1 MNNPKEASS
10 LPSIIDLMGI
20 RPAVS
25 AQGTAKRA
33 GSMLARLRHRFRM
46 ATVFCEL
53 IFARRRNAA
62 RR

>member
-20 RPAVS
+20 RSGVS
-25 AQGTAKRA
+25 TRETVVRA
-33 GSMLARLRHRFRM
+33 DSMLARLRHRFRM
-46 ATVFCEL
+46 ATVFFEL
-53 IFARRRNAA
+53 LLAGRRNPT